1 MLLEFEENAGEAH
14 FTLFGLTMSAYL
26 RLILSHVAEQT
37 RTNEDM
43 SGVILSLKTQLLSTE
58 QACALE
64 RSAHAQT
71 KVRARENIL
80 MIREERSNFVR
91 GGS

>member
-14 FTLFGLTMSAYL
+14 FTLFGLTMSSCL
-26 RLILSHVAEQT
+26 RLILSQVAEQT
-37 RTNEDM
+37 RINEDM
-43 SGVILSLKTQLLSTE
+43 SGAIVSLKTQLLSTE

-80 MIREERSNFVR
+80 LIREELSKFVR

>member
-1 MLLEFEENAGEAH
+1 
-14 FTLFGLTMSAYL
+14 
-26 RLILSHVAEQT
+26 
-37 RTNEDM
+37 
-43 SGVILSLKTQLLSTE
+43 LSTE